1 MKKLE
6 FEIQINTS
14 REKVWHA
21 LWDDKNYREWTSAFT
36 EGSYAE
42 SDWKEG
48 SKIHFLDGKGSGM
61 YSIIE
66 KKIGLTQMTFRHL
79 GHIKDGKEQPEKIEG
94 VESYFLTEENNKTN
108 LKVELEMSEDYEKYF
123 NEVFPKALANVK
135 RIAERN

>member
-1 MKKLE
+1 
-6 FEIQINTS
+6 
-14 REKVWHA
+14 
-21 LWDDKNYREWTSAFT
+21 
-36 EGSYAE
+36 
-42 SDWKEG
+42 
-48 SKIHFLDGKGSGM
+48 
-61 YSIIE
+61 
-66 KKIGLTQMTFRHL
+66 MTFRHL